1 MKRFRILVSGA
12 LLMTL
17 AGTPL
22 PAQLSAELEA
32 VDAIIES
39 EDADAA
45 ISRLEALESRAT
57 GSDAAEVY
65 WRLAQATLMLGDQRE
80 VAGAGEDELLA
91 IYERGERYGE
101 QAIDADPGN
110 NLGYYWTSANV
121 GRWGQTQG
129 VLNSL
134 FRAPDMRDLLTE
146 SVNLDPD
153 HADSYY
159 VLGQLYAQVPGVI
172 SFGNVEY
179 AVSLGR
185 KSVDLMEA
193 ELAAGEREELNE
205 DFYIQ
210 LASHLISRDWNRRR
224 RARNMGDIRQSY
236 QNAGTPIER
245 GFFYEGSASVRDGED
260 AAEAREILDE
270 VIDRL
275 EGIGNRSPSE
285 NRRLEEALELREAM

>member
-1 MKRFRILVSGA
+1 MKRFRV
-12 LLMTL
+12 LLAAVFVASVAM
-17 AGTPL
+17 PL
-22 PAQLSAELEA
+22 MAQLSTELEA
-32 VDAIIES
+32 IDEIIDA

-45 ISRLEALESRAT
+45 IRRLEALEGRAQ
-57 GSDAAEVY
+57 GADAAEVY
-65 WRLAQATLMLGDQRE
+65 WRLAMATLMQGDQRE
-80 VAGAGEDELLA
+80 DAGAGEDELLE
-91 IYERGERYGE
+91 IYERGESYGE
-101 QAIDADPGN
+101 QAIAADPRN

-153 HADSYY
+153 HAESYY

-193 ELAAGEREELNE
+193 ELASGERDEVND

-210 LASHLISRDWNRRR
+210 LASHLVSRDWNRRR
-224 RARNMGDIRQSY
+224 RERNMGDIRRSY
-236 QNAGTPIER
+236 QNAGSAIER
-245 GFFYEGSASVRDGED
+245 GFFYEGSVSVSGDDD
-260 AAEAREILDE
+260 AAEARAILDE

-275 EGIGNRSPSE
+275 EGIRDRSPSE
-285 NRRLEEALELREAM
+285 NRRLDEARELRESM

>member
-185 KSVDLMEA
+185 KAVDLMEA